1 MNRKDFYTELI
12 NKIAEKYDDDI
23 LGTVTESNSYIAFG
37 TKRFRYEVRYNV
49 PGKPFEISLA
59 FEAENQNE
67 NKQHA
72 KTAEMAFKKADLY
85 LERKKTTSQNGIHLI
100 FANDKLFG
108 GLPEPFEAAEM
119 ICEAFAVTPQ
129 KILDWAFD

>member
-12 NKIAEKYDDDI
+12 CKVAEKYDDYI
-23 LGTVTESNSYIAFG
+23 LGQITESDSYIAFG
-37 TKRFRYEVRYNV
+37 TDRFHYEVRYNV

-59 FEAENQNE
+59 FEAENPNE

-72 KTAEMAFKKADLY
+72 KTAVTAFKKADIL
-85 LERKKTTSQNGIHLI
+85 LKPKQIPSQKDVHLI
-100 FANDKLFG
+100 FTNDKLFG
-108 GLPEPFEAAEM
+108 GIPKPHEAAEM